1 MKSTQ
6 KVKCEHCGRTV
17 ESKADGSC
25 PYCTAPLP
33 ATSSV
38 DVTDSVTKLFD
49 SSTIDTEHA
58 LQIHRQYEH
67 IMCTKDT
74 DVSSITFYTYIL
86 ACIAAGIGVVGV
98 LAFEGLITMPLFIQ
112 NAIVQ
117 TYSLIV
123 QNVNIAIVLL
133 ILIALIAITYKYCR
147 GD

>member
-1 MKSTQ
+1 LQ

-49 SSTIDTEHA
+49 SSTIDTERA
-58 LQIHRQYEH
+58 AQLQRNYEH
-67 IMCTKDT
+67 IMCAKNNDA
-74 DVSSITFYTYIL
+74 SSTSLYTYMLI
-86 ACIAAGIGVVGV
+86 CMAAGVGVVGV
-98 LAFEGLITMPLFIQ
+98 LAINGIITVPQFMQDAVVLL
-112 NAIVQ
+112 
-117 TYSLIV
+117 YSLIA
-123 QNVNIAIVLL
+123 QHIYIAIVLV
-133 ILIALIAITYKYCR
+133 ILIALTAITYKYCR